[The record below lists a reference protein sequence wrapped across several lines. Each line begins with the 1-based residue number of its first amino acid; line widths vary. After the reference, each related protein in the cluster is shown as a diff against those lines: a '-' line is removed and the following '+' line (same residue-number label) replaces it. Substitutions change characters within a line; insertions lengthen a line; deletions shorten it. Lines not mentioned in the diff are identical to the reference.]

1 MPIKDF
7 VSLVKSD
14 TAAKRAL
21 LKLRCKK
28 GRLFCT
34 ACGSLKIR
42 RHVAGRYRC
51 RRCRYCFGLFTGT
64 WWGRLRLPW
73 RTSLW
78 LLKLF
83 ELEVTAHQAA
93 RQVGVSYPTAHR
105 AYLLFRRALL
115 AHHRP
120 QLLRREVEADESY
133 FGGRRKGKRGRG
145 AAGKIPVFGIL
156 ERKGRVQVTVVPNV
170 TAQTLLQETVKMV
183 RRGTLVYTDKY
194 KGYDTLAF
202 CGYRRLAVNHQRRY
216 ARGKVHIN
224 GLEGFWSYAKGK
236 LLKHHGVS
244 PAYFPLYLFE
254 MEFRYNQRREDLFV
268 WFLKALL
275 QPVEQLPAVL
285 DKRGRKVRKGT
296 TGKTAAGAAC
306 TQPAKG

>member
-14 TAAKRAL
+14 SAAKRAL

-34 ACGSLKIR
+34 ACGSLKTR
-42 RHVAGRYRC
+42 RHTAGRYRC
-51 RRCRYCFGLFTGT
+51 QRCRYCFGPFTGT

-93 RQVGVSYPTAHR
+93 RQVGVSWPTAHR
-105 AYLLFRRALL
+105 AFQLFRRALL
-115 AHHRP
+115 AHNRP
-120 QLLRREVEADESY
+120 ALLQREVEADESY

-170 TAQTLLQETVKMV
+170 TAQTLLHETVKMV

-194 KGYDTLAF
+194 KGYNTLTF
-202 CGYRRLAVNHQRRY
+202 CGYRRLQVNHRRRF

-236 LLKHHGVS
+236 LLKHHGVA
-244 PAYFPLYLFE
+244 PAHFPLYLFE
-254 MEFRYNQRREDLFV
+254 MEFRYNNRGTDLFAL
-268 WFLKALL
+268 FLAALL
-275 QPVEQLPAVL
+275 KPVAPLPPAL
-285 DKRGRKVRKGT
+285 DKRRRRGRK
-296 TGKTAAGAAC
+296 
-306 TQPAKG
+306 